1 MCFNSSSSSSK
12 ATEVR
17 DERVG
22 ADNGAT
28 AFRAEGTNSITVGS
42 DDTAQL
48 AIEST
53 TNALTTTTDLI
64 GSAFSNFL
72 NLTDKRLE
80 RADLNIASQNETT
93 ARLLENEQQTS
104 DDRLIKV
111 IQFAG
116 LAAVGVVFI
125 QSGALKDITGAFK

>member
-28 AFRAEGTNSITVGS
+28 AFRAEGTNEITVGS

-48 AIEST
+48 AIESS
-53 TNALTTTTDLI
+53 TNALTATTDLI
-64 GSAFSNFL
+64 GSAFSEFL

-80 RADLNIASQNETT
+80 RADQNIASQNAQT
-93 ARLLENEQQTS
+93 AELISKEQESS

-111 IQFAG
+111 IQIG
-116 LAAVGVVFI
+116 VVAAVGVVLL
-125 QSGALKDITGAFK
+125 QSGAIKDVTGAFK